1 MPVAENGKAEEQESV
16 PGGAQPEPIRV
27 KVEIPT
33 PTVVGGSTNFT
44 LSASGGAVSSAGA
57 KLTVVSSTGVTEE
70 VETDLS
76 RPIDPEYDNEY
87 LVRVTGGPG
96 DWLEAAVHR
105 EDGKMIA
112 HTLQKSGVT
121 TGWAAVEVVDQIA
134 EALITDIEGLPE

>member
-16 PGGAQPEPIRV
+16 SAVVRPDPIGV

-33 PTVVGGSTNFT
+33 PTVVGGSTNVT
-44 LSASGGAVSSAGA
+44 LSASGEAVSSARA

-70 VETDLS
+70 VEADLS

-112 HTLQKSGVT
+112 HTLHKSGVT